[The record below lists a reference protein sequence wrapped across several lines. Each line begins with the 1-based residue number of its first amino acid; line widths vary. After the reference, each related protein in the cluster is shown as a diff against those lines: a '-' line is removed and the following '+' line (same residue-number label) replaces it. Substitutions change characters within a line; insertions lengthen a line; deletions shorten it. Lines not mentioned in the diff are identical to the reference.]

1 MVLGALTALVFGV
14 AFVGAKSHAPGHTKH
29 RAKPLAAPSAFERG
43 GAQQRPR
50 VGPDRAADAA
60 AAGGD
65 EHVVSAVHRLHAM
78 GCEVVVSGGDPAAVA
93 DVFARWE
100 DAFSRFLPDSELSR
114 VNASPAPALRVSPL
128 FARALDAA
136 LDAAAETDGLVDPTL
151 AAALEAAGYD
161 RDFPLL
167 GDRAEP
173 AGPPAPSRLREVRLD
188 GLILRRPPGLALDLN
203 GVVKSLAVDE
213 AAAAPSRRRLRLG
226 RRRPR
231 RARPVDVGL
240 PGGGAVRVLEGGL
253 ATSGI
258 ATRSWRRGGEE
269 QHHLVDPRT
278 GRPSTSPWQ
287 QVTVSGSSCLAA
299 DVAAK
304 AAFLLGD
311 DGPAWLDDRGLP
323 GRFVARDGSI
333 VPNGCLAPRDGRPR
347 PRAPD
352 LLSGDLVRRPRFRRG
367 RVRRPHRSSSASGSR
382 SPARRRARAG
392 RASPPRTCT
401 ASAGCSSAR

>member
-1 MVLGALTALVFGV
+1 
-14 AFVGAKSHAPGHTKH
+14 
-29 RAKPLAAPSAFERG
+29 
-43 GAQQRPR
+43 
-50 VGPDRAADAA
+50 
-60 AAGGD
+60 
-65 EHVVSAVHRLHAM
+65 M

-100 DAFSRFLPDSELSR
+100 DTFSRFIPDSELSR
-114 VNASPAPALRVSPL
+114 VNASIAPALRVSPL

-151 AAALEAAGYD
+151 AAALESAGYD

-167 GDRAEP
+167 GDRADP

-213 AAAAPSRRRLRLG
+213 AVRLLPGDGFVSAGGDLAVRG
-226 RRRPR
+226 
-231 RARPVDVGL
+231 PVDVGL
-240 PGGGAVRVLEGGL
+240 PGGGAVRVLQGGL

-258 ATRSWRRGGEE
+258 ATRSWRRDGEE

-287 QVTVSGSSCLAA
+287 QVTVSGSSCLSA

-304 AAFLLGD
+304 AAFLLGG
-311 DGPAWLDDRGLP
+311 DGPDWLDDRGLP
-323 GRFVARDGSI
+323 GRFVARDRSVALNGSW
-333 VPNGCLAPRDGRPR
+333 
-347 PRAPD
+347 
-352 LLSGDLVRRPRFRRG
+352 RRG
-367 RVRRPHRSSSASGSR
+367 TVPEA
-382 SPARRRARAG
+382 A
-392 RASPPRTCT
+392 CI
-401 ASAGCSSAR
+401 